1 MSLRDLFSP
10 ELGSPLWIF
19 QVVEDMVIT
28 EVTLVSEMLFLPQ
41 EFSRCVLRCFQRQN
55 GAWKESLVE
64 YRREPLPT
72 DNLHLGFQLAFPVL
86 GSNLVPGR
94 MASAIV
100 P

>member
-1 MSLRDLFSP
+1 MSLRNLFSP

-19 QVVEDMVIT
+19 QVVEDVVIT
-28 EVTLVSEMLFLPQ
+28 EVTLKMLFLPQ
-41 EFSRCVLRCFQRQN
+41 EFSRCVLRCFQRQS

-72 DNLHLGFQLAFPVL
+72 DNLHLGFQLAPPVL
-86 GSNLVPGR
+86 SPNLAPGG